1 MAMRTRRRPDEDEA
15 PSTGLKQLFRSPELS
30 RRCHFKH
37 LDRGCGRAGILRIR
51 LTTGILRIGCLLR
64 PRSIGG
70 FGDKPARAVSL
81 HSLCIAALFVDAL
94 SREMPNSFATNIPSM
109 TLSGWGTVLLFAVL
123 AVLVVVIYMLWL
135 PVSGPAPV
143 CPVRLTQHLD
153 GSLTLSPQDMKFAN
167 MNEFQQWFHSSGKDL
182 VCPLPILDGAKEID
196 VPVAGR
202 GWSNEQTY
210 AKTPIDKVDDYEFS
224 RIFGFEKGGRMI
236 VPRQNFNLIL
246 NDRTFDWAD
255 LPLSA
260 EERRGKYKGLEEGF
274 SAAGEL
280 RSMDVGGETNRKE
293 TLAAVAAANQDW
305 DPKMRAEQ
313 QEAYE
318 QYARDEEESC
328 PSAKERKEI
337 QRLADNA
344 YGNDPAFE
352 PVVSKVGPNH
362 WEITELRPKRR
373 HVTFSNDVDN
383 RVVNTDDDSVDVEF
397 RYRGEHTSF
406 GPADLAMARR
416 EDVGAALDPAVVG
429 ELPWGSERLGDVL
442 GPMMRPYGPTQDH
455 KSWDY
460 INLDS

>member
-1 MAMRTRRRPDEDEA
+1 MTRSA
-15 PSTGLKQLFRSPELS
+15 
-30 RRCHFKH
+30 
-37 LDRGCGRAGILRIR
+37 
-51 LTTGILRIGCLLR
+51 
-64 PRSIGG
+64 
-70 FGDKPARAVSL
+70 
-81 HSLCIAALFVDAL
+81 
-94 SREMPNSFATNIPSM
+94 
-109 TLSGWGTVLLFAVL
+109 WGTVLLFAVL
-123 AVLVVVIYMLWL
+123 AVLVVVAYMIWL
-135 PVSGPAPV
+135 PGAAAQKPV

-153 GSLTLSPQDMKFAN
+153 GSLTLSPQDMKFAD

-182 VCPLPILDGAKEID
+182 VCPLPILDGAKEVD
-196 VPVAGR
+196 VPVGGADR

-210 AKTPIDKVDDYEFS
+210 AKTPINKVDDYEFA

-274 SAAGEL
+274 AADGEL

-293 TLAAVAAANQDW
+293 TLDSLTAANQDW

-313 QEAYE
+313 ESAYA
-318 QYARDEEESC
+318 QYARSEEEDC

-362 WEITELRPKRR
+362 WEVTELRPKRR
-373 HVTFSNDVDN
+373 HVAFSDAVDN
-383 RVVNTDDDSVDVEF
+383 RVVNTDDDSVDVAY
-397 RYRGEHTSF
+397 RYGGEHRSF
-406 GPADLAMARR
+406 GPVDIASARA

-429 ELPWGSERLGDVL
+429 ELPWGSERLGDIM
-442 GPMMRPYGPTQDH
+442 GPVVRPYGPSRDH